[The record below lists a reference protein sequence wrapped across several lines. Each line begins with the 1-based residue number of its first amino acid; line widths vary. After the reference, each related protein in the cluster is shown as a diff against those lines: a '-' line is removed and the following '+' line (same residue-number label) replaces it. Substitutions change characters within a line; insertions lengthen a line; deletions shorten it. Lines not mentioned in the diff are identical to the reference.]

1 MKRVGR
7 LLLSGPSCDGIL
19 LVIEA
24 VVNLKGALT
33 MEPRLV
39 IVHEEG
45 RYREL
50 SEKRYWLESANFW
63 GVDGRGDTVNEAIGN
78 FLTNLVQY
86 CHDYY
91 DRDLWQLDNRLL
103 QLDHV
108 DAVLAYANV
117 GKSPAPLFLFKVLPA
132 LASA

>member
-1 MKRVGR
+1 MK
-7 LLLSGPSCDGIL
+7 
-19 LVIEA
+19 
-24 VVNLKGALT
+24 
-33 MEPRLV
+33 PRLV

-50 SEKRYWLESANFW
+50 SDNRYWIESPEFW
-63 GVDGRGDTVNEAIGN
+63 GVDGRGDTVSEAIGN

-91 DRDLWQLDNRLL
+91 QRDLWRLDDRLL

-108 DAVLAYANV
+108 DAVLAYANA

-132 LASA
+132 SGALASA